1 MTPEREAVDTLEWG
15 KRLPEYV
22 LFYLGLF
29 WKIHEQKRQSS
40 SRAGIRFKGGG
51 RKRREMGRGG
61 SAEVEDFAVGSIS
74 AWSLLPLVPSL
85 ITEYSLR
92 QER

>member
-22 LFYLGLF
+22 LFYLELF

-40 SRAGIRFKGGG
+40 SRAGILLKVEEERDG
-51 RKRREMGRGG
+51 RWGEVALQKSRILRWGRL
-61 SAEVEDFAVGSIS
+61 ALE
-74 AWSLLPLVPSL
+74 SLLPLVD
-85 ITEYSLR
+85 TNR
-92 QER
+92 VAA